1 MAAARTV
8 AARMSGWQRLM
19 LFLAVMG
26 PGLITSV
33 VDNDATGI
41 AGYAIAGARFG
52 YSLLWVLIL
61 TTFALAVIQE
71 MGARLGS
78 ITGKG
83 LADLIRE
90 RFGVRITALA
100 MLVLLMANSTTV
112 VAEFA
117 GVAGASEIFG
127 VSRYIT
133 VPVAG
138 LVVFAVVVYGSY
150 RRVEVVLLAGSL
162 VFLTYIAT
170 GFLARPEWGAVVH
183 GSLVPTFHFTLPYFT
198 ILIGLIGTTI
208 TPWMLFYLQSTVV
221 DKGLGEREYALE
233 KLDVYSGSV
242 ILNVVAFFIVVTTAA
257 TLFAHGEPA
266 DTVTDVAR
274 SLRPLAGDFA
284 ERLFAIGLLN
294 ASLMAAAVLPLS
306 TAYAVCEAFG
316 WERSVDRPA
325 REAPAFFGLF
335 AGLILI
341 GLTAVLIPG
350 SHCWC
355 SSSPQRRRRHPSAR
369 GPHPHAEAGERPA
382 HRGAVGELTPAEC
395 RRPGSDHRRQRADSR
410 LSGYR
415 GPERRQ
421 TLKPRSGPLRPP
433 GGFPSLLGF
442 CDLLATGVRRGRR

>member
-1 MAAARTV
+1 MNTVKPPRQGMAAARTI
-8 AARMSGWQRLM
+8 AARMSGWQRLT

-41 AGYAIAGARFG
+41 AGYAIAGTRFG

-61 TTFALAVIQE
+61 TTVALAVIQE

-78 ITGKG
+78 VTGKG

-100 MLVLLMANSTTV
+100 MLVLLIANSTTV

-133 VPVAG
+133 VPMAG

-162 VFLTYIAT
+162 IFLTYIVT
-170 GFLARPEWGAVVH
+170 GFLARPEWGAVAR
-183 GSLVPTFHFTLPYFT
+183 GSLVPTFDFTLPYFT

-221 DKGLGEREYALE
+221 DKGLGEREYPME
-233 KLDVYSGSV
+233 RLDVYSGSI
-242 ILNVVAFFIVVTTAA
+242 ILNVVAFFIIVTTAA

-294 ASLMAAAVLPLS
+294 ASLMAAVVLPLS

-341 GLTAVLIPG
+341 GLVTVLIPG
-350 SHCWC
+350 V
-355 SSSPQRRRRHPSAR
+355 PLLVLLFLPNVVGGILLPAVLILMLKLVNDRRIVRQWVNS
-369 GPHPHAEAGERPA
+369 
-382 HRGAVGELTPAEC
+382 
-395 RRPGSDHRRQRADSR
+395 RRQNAVALGATVAVSALTVAYLVIAI
-410 LSGYR
+410 LSVA
-415 GPERRQ
+415 
-421 TLKPRSGPLRPP
+421 
-433 GGFPSLLGF
+433 SL
-442 CDLLATGVRRGRR
+442 

>member
-1 MAAARTV
+1 MAAARAV

-41 AGYAIAGARFG
+41 AGYAIAGTRFG

-61 TTFALAVIQE
+61 TTVALAVIQE

-100 MLVLLMANSTTV
+100 MLVLLIANSTTV

-133 VPVAG
+133 VPIAG

-162 VFLTYIAT
+162 VFLTYIVT
-170 GFLARPEWGAVVH
+170 GFLARPEWGAVAH
-183 GSLVPTFHFTLPYFT
+183 GSLVPTFDFTLPYFT

-221 DKGLGEREYALE
+221 DKGLGEREYAME
-233 KLDVYSGSV
+233 RLDVYSGSV

-335 AGLILI
+335 AGLLLI
-341 GLTAVLIPG
+341 GLATVLIPG
-350 SHCWC
+350 V
-355 SSSPQRRRRHPSAR
+355 PLLVLLFLPNVVGGILLPLVLVLMLKLVNDRRIVGQRVNS
-369 GPHPHAEAGERPA
+369 
-382 HRGAVGELTPAEC
+382 
-395 RRPGSDHRRQRADSR
+395 RRQNAVALGATIAVSALTVAYLAIAILSVTR
-410 LSGYR
+410 L
-415 GPERRQ
+415 
-421 TLKPRSGPLRPP
+421 
-433 GGFPSLLGF
+433 
-442 CDLLATGVRRGRR
+442 

>member
-1 MAAARTV
+1 MNTTKPPEQGMAATRTL

-41 AGYAIAGARFG
+41 AGYAIAGTRFG

-61 TTFALAVIQE
+61 TTLALAVIQE

-100 MLVLLMANSTTV
+100 MLVLLIANSTTV

-133 VPVAG
+133 VPIAG
-138 LVVFAVVVYGSY
+138 LLVFTVVVYGSY
-150 RRVEVVLLAGSL
+150 RRVEVVLLTGSL
-162 VFLTYIAT
+162 VFLTYIVT
-170 GFLARPEWGAVVH
+170 GFLARPEWGAVAQ
-183 GSLVPTFHFTLPYFT
+183 GSLMPTVHFTLPYFT
-198 ILIGLIGTTI
+198 VLIGLIGTTI

-233 KLDVYSGSV
+233 RLDVYSGSV

-341 GLTAVLIPG
+341 GLATVLIPG
-350 SHCWC
+350 V
-355 SSSPQRRRRHPSAR
+355 PLLVLLFLPNVVGGILLPVVLILMLKLVNDRRI
-369 GPHPHAEAGERPA
+369 
-382 HRGAVGELTPAEC
+382 VGQWVN
-395 RRPGSDHRRQRADSR
+395 SRRQNAVALGATIAVSALTVAYLAIAI
-410 LSGYR
+410 LSV
-415 GPERRQ
+415 
-421 TLKPRSGPLRPP
+421 TNL
-433 GGFPSLLGF
+433 
-442 CDLLATGVRRGRR
+442 